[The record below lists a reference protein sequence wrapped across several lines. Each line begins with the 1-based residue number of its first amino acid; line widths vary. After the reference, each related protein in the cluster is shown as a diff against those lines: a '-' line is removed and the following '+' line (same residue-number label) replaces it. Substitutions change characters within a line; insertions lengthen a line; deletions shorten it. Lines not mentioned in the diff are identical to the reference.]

1 MSNTDINV
9 IAAERRTERY
19 IEALCNRLINDL
31 IIIRDTSDVTWS
43 NLVRMNRLITLV
55 ESAELPII
63 QSRLILRGLDTE
75 IVDPSAVK

>member
-31 IIIRDTSDVTWS
+31 TVIRDTSDVTWS

>member
-31 IIIRDTSDVTWS
+31 TIIRDTSDVTWT
-43 NLVRMNRLITLV
+43 NLVSMNRLITLV

-75 IVDPSAVK
+75 IMDTSAVK